1 NTLLKMLTD
10 FLPSPDMLRELE
22 ATKVGSDEK
31 LQVKTLDEE
40 PFSGF
45 VFKTMIDPFVGTI
58 SFIKVNSG
66 ILKVGDEVYHAQS
79 DSTIKINTLMTLIG
93 KDQIPM
99 DLAHAGDIVVTTK
112 LDALKTGHTITDTK
126 RKIVYDTVKL

>member
-1 NTLLKMLTD
+1 MLTD

-31 LQVKTLDEE
+31 LQIKTLDEE

-66 ILKVGDEVYHAQS
+66 ILKVG
-79 DSTIKINTLMTLIG
+79 G
-93 KDQIPM
+93 
-99 DLAHAGDIVVTTK
+99 
-112 LDALKTGHTITDTK
+112 
-126 RKIVYDTVKL
+126 